1 MKEIFIDANSTE
13 GLVKQIK
20 AVIGGEIEER
30 WGEYILSVKSKLAK
44 GNIRFITFDWGVSLL
59 EYDIEFKEDIV
70 LVTDASS
77 YNPMHFI
84 YCLEGE
90 CRHRF
95 GYQDTNEIKELERF
109 QSVIIT
115 SKHGGH
121 NHIYFPKNQKLSI
134 NVIQIVRKKF
144 LKKRLNNVDELNRKL
159 YEVFLDTDHEN
170 AFAYFGTYNLK
181 LADKISALRKVRTKG
196 MIRIMQIEGMV
207 YQILSMHILEHDRA
221 IKNKRRQT
229 TLLRSELKIIRDTA
243 KKILKRVDKD
253 YSLDKL
259 AQQTGLT
266 QAKLQEG
273 FKLLYTRTVTEY
285 IRHVRLEAA
294 RDLMKTTE
302 MNVSQIVYSVGFS
315 SRSYFSKIFKKKY
328 KISPS
333 EFNENIVKVDKP
345 INS

>member
-1 MKEIFIDANSTE
+1 MKEVIVDAYSTE
-13 GLVKQIK
+13 GSVKQLK
-20 AVIGGEIEER
+20 DVLGGEIEER
-30 WGEYILSVKSKLAK
+30 WGEYILNVDSDHAK

-59 EYDIEFKEDIV
+59 EYNIEFKEDIV
-70 LVTDASS
+70 LVTDTSNH
-77 YNPMHFI
+77 NPIHFA
-84 YCLEGE
+84 YCLEGS

-95 GYQDTNEIKELERF
+95 GHQGEDEIQTLERF

-115 SKHGGH
+115 SKEGGF
-121 NHIYFPKNQKLSI
+121 NYIYFPKNQKLSI

-144 LKKRLNNVDELNRKL
+144 LNKRLNNVDELNRKL

-170 AFAYFGTYNLK
+170 TFAYFGTYNLK
-181 LADKISALRKVRTKG
+181 LADRILALGKVRTKG

-221 IKNKRRQT
+221 VKNKRRST
-229 TLLRSELKIIRDTA
+229 TLLRSELKIVRNTA

-259 AQQTGLT
+259 SLQTGLT

-273 FKLLYTRTVTEY
+273 FKLLYARTVTEY

-294 RDLMKTTE
+294 RDLMRTTE
-302 MNVSQIVYSVGFS
+302 MNVSQIVYTVGFS

-333 EFNENIVKVDKP
+333 DFNENAVKVLE
-345 INS
+345 I